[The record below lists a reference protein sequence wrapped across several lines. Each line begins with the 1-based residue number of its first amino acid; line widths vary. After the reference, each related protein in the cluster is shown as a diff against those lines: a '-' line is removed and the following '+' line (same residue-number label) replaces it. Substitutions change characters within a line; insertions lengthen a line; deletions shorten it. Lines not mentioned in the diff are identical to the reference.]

1 MILTVVTLIACSAPA
16 SPPPVQQQQPVDTSP
31 KIGIN
36 PQTISVD
43 FKEGQS
49 STVTKT
55 ATLMNE
61 GGGVMIWAARKSQAW
76 LWMNE
81 ADGALEKGYSKNLE
95 IFISP
100 SGLQPGTYKDS
111 ISVEATGTRNSPQ
124 TIQVTMVIS
133 PQSTDSTGS
142 DGAQLKKAVPP
153 PPWAYDEYKNDTYNF
168 VLKYPK
174 DYEPKQFTVT
184 GAVFG
189 AVSSAGKQQVD
200 NIMVVVA
207 GSYGVDYK
215 SVAEELTKGAVRLMG
230 GKPNPTLVTQDNTT
244 TLADGITPA
253 YEFLYESKSSAS
265 PPYQCYV
272 FGAQKKNRYIF
283 FGAVCP
289 LSYAPDKIDLWK
301 QIARTLEF
309 ND

>member
-1 MILTVVTLIACSAPA
+1 MILAVVTLIACSAPA
-16 SPPPVQQQQPVDTSP
+16 SPPPVQQPVDTSP
-31 KIGIN
+31 KIGISS
-36 PQTISVD
+36 QALSLE

-49 STVTKT
+49 PTSSKII
-55 ATLMNE
+55 TLMNE

-111 ISVEATGTRNSPQ
+111 ITVEAMGARNSPQ

-133 PQSTDSTGS
+133 PNPSSPGGSATGP
-142 DGAQLKKAVPP
+142 QKKAVPP
-153 PPWAYDEYKNDTYNF
+153 PPWAYDEYKNDNYNF

-174 DYEPKQFTVT
+174 DCVTKQLTT
-184 GAVFG
+184 RGAAFG
-189 AVSSAGKQQVD
+189 AVNTSVTQQAD
-200 NIMVVVA
+200 NIMVIVTGA
-207 GSYGVDYK
+207 FGVDTK
-215 SVAEELTKGAVRLMG
+215 SVVEEWAKDAIRTMG
-230 GKPNPTLVTQDNTT
+230 GKPNPKLIAQDNTT

-265 PPYQCYV
+265 LAYQCYA